1 MKKKKP
7 KKDDMNPLVWAFV
20 CYALSPEEERES
32 FLNRLFGRCEYNRNV
47 ISEKAERELYW
58 DRFLFCFEFDGGIVD
73 EKEEAKKRNT

>member
-20 CYALSPEEERES
+20 CYALLPEEERDP
-32 FLNRLFGRCEYNRNV
+32 FLNRLFGRGEYHRNV
-47 ISEKAERELYW
+47 ISEKTERELYW

-73 EKEEAKKRNT
+73 EKEEAKKRDT